1 MDLRIPPFGDID
13 EKNRLGSL
21 SAWLALAEDSSAP
34 QEEEVK
40 DFYDAEQTNSHA
52 ESKETPDAANT
63 SIVIVIV

>member
-1 MDLRIPPFGDID
+1 MGIYATTDYKARVRGQH
-13 EKNRLGSL
+13 
-21 SAWLALAEDSSAP
+21 LALAEHASAP
-34 QEEEVK
+34 QKEEVE